1 MAKKATKDGDDPVRR
16 EDHVLH
22 APRMHRDHA
31 RGREALAAL
40 QATAHARSILGVQ
53 GPVVQV
59 ARALQ
64 VVLGATVLR
73 VETAP
78 DALLAVGAVN
88 VGLAFVEGR
97 EAATGTN
104 RATNRLLMNLW

>member
-1 MAKKATKDGDDPVRR
+1 
-16 EDHVLH
+16 
-22 APRMHRDHA
+22 
-31 RGREALAAL
+31 
-40 QATAHARSILGVQ
+40 
-53 GPVVQV
+53 
-59 ARALQ
+59 
-64 VVLGATVLR
+64 